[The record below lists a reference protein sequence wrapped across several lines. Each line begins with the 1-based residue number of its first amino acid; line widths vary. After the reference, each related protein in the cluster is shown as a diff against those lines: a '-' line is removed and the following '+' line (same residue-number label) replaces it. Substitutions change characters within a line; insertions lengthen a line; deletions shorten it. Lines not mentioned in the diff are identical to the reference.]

1 MDSIEKEL
9 WRRYAHLSD
18 TEARDFLFLRYC
30 PWARSVARLVVL
42 RTTLRMMEWADHVQN
57 AQLGLLEAMM
67 RYDPEYGIEFIKYAK
82 PRVRGAVFNG
92 MRVFLRADAIDS
104 KHRVPVERME
114 SLHDDKGD
122 ELTAFVDSVVGL
134 GLGLML
140 DGQCEDIYADRYD
153 SGSWNS
159 LLQESLL
166 DIPVRRRE
174 ILVAHYIHQKQFQD
188 IAREMGVTKGRVSQ
202 LHKEGIVA
210 LRECLRKRKFERDC
224 FF

>member
-9 WRRYAHLSD
+9 WRRYTHLSD

-30 PWARSVARLVVL
+30 PWARSVARSVVL

-67 RYDPEYGIEFIKYAK
+67 RYDSEYGVEFIRYAK

-92 MRVFLRADAIDS
+92 MRIFLRADAMDS
-104 KHRVPVERME
+104 KHRVPVERLE
-114 SLHDDKGD
+114 SLRGGEDDP
-122 ELTAFVDSVVGL
+122 LVAFVDSVVGL

-140 DGQCEDIYADRYD
+140 DGRYEDTAADWRD
-153 SGSWNS
+153 SGSWSS

-166 DIPVRRRE
+166 DIPARRRE
-174 ILVAHYIHQKQFQD
+174 ILIAHYIHQKQFQD

-202 LHKEGIVA
+202 LHKEGIAA
-210 LRECLRKRKFERDC
+210 LRECLRKRRFERDC